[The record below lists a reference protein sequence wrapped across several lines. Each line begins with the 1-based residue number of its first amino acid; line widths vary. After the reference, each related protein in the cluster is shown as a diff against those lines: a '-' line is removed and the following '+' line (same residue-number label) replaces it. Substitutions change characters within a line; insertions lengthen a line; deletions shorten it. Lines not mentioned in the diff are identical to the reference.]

1 MSKKNFRLGPKAVHF
16 AWRVLLREDPD
27 FGFYRRAEG
36 KCWLVSVA
44 AVYDRR
50 GE

>member
-27 FGFYRRAEG
+27 FGFYRRAEAQKDG
-36 KCWLVSVA
+36 ETVA
-44 AVYDRR
+44 KSWTAK
-50 GE
+50 